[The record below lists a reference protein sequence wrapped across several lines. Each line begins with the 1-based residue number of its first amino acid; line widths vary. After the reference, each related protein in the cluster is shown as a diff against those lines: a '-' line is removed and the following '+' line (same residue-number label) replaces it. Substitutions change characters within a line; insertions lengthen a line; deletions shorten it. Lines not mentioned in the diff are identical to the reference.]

1 MCFFSIWLAAV
12 TWLKFCKYGV
22 KHNLI
27 DQFGSPFIYLIR
39 INTENKC
46 VQVQEI
52 NPVFFVTFMNAILVW
67 FLIENY
73 STSKT

>member
-1 MCFFSIWLAAV
+1 MCFSSIWLAAV
-12 TWLKFCKYGV
+12 TWLKYCKYGV

-46 VQVQEI
+46 VQVKEI
-52 NPVFFVTFMNAILVW
+52 SPVFSSHL
-67 FLIENY
+67 
-73 STSKT
+73 